1 MKTIPEAW
9 LPNCVVSVVVDG
21 DDLVVTKL
29 HGELERHSMKAKVAK
44 VDSDVCRQ
52 SDTPQFF
59 CIDAVQPTAV
69 LRPSNA
75 LLVSL
80 VRESGFAGE
89 VTVSIASNTLGVKVS
104 STPTGGSDTVTIN
117 TGNSAVLCYL
127 VAADSWQGEAQL
139 QLVATTA
146 QRQRRFAIKV
156 RISAVP
162 VVTPQPTPTPTPQ
175 PTPTPTPEPTPTPTP
190 EPTPTPTPEEAS

>member
-1 MKTIPEAW
+1 MKPIPEAW
-9 LPNCVVSVVVDG
+9 LPNCVVSVAVDG

-29 HGELERHSMKAKVAK
+29 QGEVERHSMKAKVAK

-69 LRPSNA
+69 QRPANA
-75 LLVSL
+75 LLLSL
-80 VRESGFAGE
+80 IRESGFAGE
-89 VTVSIASNTLGVKVS
+89 VTVSVTSNTLGVKVS
-104 STPTGGSDTVTIN
+104 ATQTGGSDTVTL
-117 TGNSAVLCYL
+117 TTANSAVLCYL

-156 RISAVP
+156 RIAAVP
-162 VVTPQPTPTPTPQ
+162 VPTPTPN
-175 PTPTPTPEPTPTPTP
+175 PTPTP
-190 EPTPTPTPEEAS
+190 EPTPTPTPEEAT